1 MKRVYGIIGLL
12 FWGIYGMSQPLS
24 LQQYRQRV
32 LDYNQEIKQS
42 QEAVKAA
49 LYTLKSIRT
58 GFFPRVD
65 IAGNYSYQI
74 ENVEFMSG
82 VDLKHDNYSVEA
94 GLVQNV
100 YAGSGLRKQ
109 YEIARIQEAIAR
121 LGEEYTVDNVVYAAD
136 VNYWTVA
143 ANRDLYRIALRF
155 VDIVR
160 ELFDI
165 VDKRFVEGAISRTD
179 VLMVQA
185 RLKEAELQ
193 LNTSET
199 NYRTA
204 IQALN
209 VMMGEE
215 AGRPIVL
222 ADSIRQPMAVPSL
235 YDLPLVLENRP
246 DYRIAQQEIEIARLQ
261 TRLVKA
267 NYLPNLAVGI
277 KENWGT
283 TLINVDGEKRFST
296 IAFANVNI
304 PVFYWGERR
313 HNVRLSETQEETREL
328 ERSKLLDQIRL
339 DLSNAWVN
347 LTEALKKINIVDSSL
362 EIARHNLILN
372 TFSYNEGKL
381 PVIDV
386 LSAQVTWLQAFT
398 NVVSANYQY
407 KVALAEYER
416 ILGGLLPEG
425 RIFKEGKN

>member
-1 MKRVYGIIGLL
+1 MKRIYGIIGLL
-12 FWGIYGMSQPLS
+12 FLGGYGMAQPLT
-24 LQQYRQRV
+24 LQQYRQKV

-65 IAGNYSYQI
+65 MTGSYSYQI
-74 ENVEFMSG
+74 EDVQFMPG
-82 VDLKHDNYSVEA
+82 TDLKHDNYSVEA
-94 GLVQNV
+94 GVVQNV

-109 YEIARIQEAIAR
+109 YEMARIQEAIAR
-121 LGEEYTVDNVVYAAD
+121 LGEEYTVDNIVYAAD

-155 VDIVR
+155 VGIVR

-165 VDKRFVEGAISRTD
+165 VDKRFVEGAISKTD
-179 VLMVQA
+179 VLMVRA

-204 IQALN
+204 VQALN

-222 ADSIRQPMAVPSL
+222 ADSIRQPMAIPSL
-235 YDLPLVLENRP
+235 YDLQLVLENRP
-246 DYRIAQQEIEIARLQ
+246 DYRIAQQDIELARLQ

-283 TLINVDGEKRFST
+283 TLINVDGDKRFST
-296 IAFANVNI
+296 IAFAKVNI

-339 DLSNAWVN
+339 NLSNAWVN

-416 ILGGLLPEG
+416 TIGGLLP
-425 RIFKEGKN
+425 

>member
-1 MKRVYGIIGLL
+1 MKRIYGIIGLL
-12 FWGIYGMSQPLS
+12 FLGGYGMAQPLT
-24 LQQYRQRV
+24 LQQYRQKV

-65 IAGNYSYQI
+65 MTGSYSYQI
-74 ENVEFMSG
+74 EDVQFMPG
-82 VDLKHDNYSVEA
+82 TDLKHDNYSVEA
-94 GLVQNV
+94 GVVQNV

-109 YEIARIQEAIAR
+109 YEMARIQEAIAR
-121 LGEEYTVDNVVYAAD
+121 LGEEYTVDNIVYAAD

-155 VDIVR
+155 VGIVR

-165 VDKRFVEGAISRTD
+165 VDKRFVEGAISKTD

-204 IQALN
+204 VQALN

-222 ADSIRQPMAVPSL
+222 ADSIRQPMAIPSL
-235 YDLPLVLENRP
+235 YDLQLVLENRP
-246 DYRIAQQEIEIARLQ
+246 DYRIAQRDIELARLQ

-283 TLINVDGEKRFST
+283 TLINVDGDKRFST
-296 IAFANVNI
+296 IAFAKVNI

-339 DLSNAWVN
+339 NLSNAWVN

-416 ILGGLLPEG
+416 TIGGLLP
-425 RIFKEGKN
+425 

>member
-1 MKRVYGIIGLL
+1 MKKVYGIIGLL
-12 FWGIYGMSQPLS
+12 LFCTSTLAQSLT
-24 LQQYRQRV
+24 LQQYRQKV
-32 LDYNQEIKQS
+32 LDYNQEIRQS
-42 QEAVKAA
+42 EEAVKAA
-49 LYTLKSIRT
+49 LYTLKSIKT

-65 IAGNYSYQI
+65 MTGSYSYQI
-74 ENVEFMSG
+74 ENVQFMPG
-82 VDLKHDNYSVEA
+82 IDLKHDNYSVEA
-94 GLVQNV
+94 GVVQNV
-100 YAGSGLRKQ
+100 YAGSSLRRQ
-109 YEIARIQEAIAR
+109 YEAARVQEAIAR
-121 LGEEYTVDNVVYAAD
+121 LEEEYTVDNIVYAAD

-143 ANRDLYRIALRF
+143 ANRDLYRISLRF
-155 VDIVR
+155 VGIVQ

-165 VDKRFVEGAISRTD
+165 VNKRFMEGAISKTD

-204 IQALN
+204 VQALN
-209 VMMGEE
+209 VMMGNE
-215 AGRPIVL
+215 AGLPVEL
-222 ADSIRQPMAVPSL
+222 ADSIRQPLAVPAL
-235 YDLPLVLENRP
+235 YDLRYVLENRP
-246 DYRIAQQEIEIARLQ
+246 DYRIAQQGIELARLQ

-277 KENWGT
+277 KEKWGT
-283 TLINVDGEKRFST
+283 TLINIDGDKRFST

-313 HNVRLSETQEETREL
+313 HNVRISETEEETREL

-347 LTEALKKINIVDSSL
+347 LTEALKRINIVDSSL

-386 LSAQVTWLQAFT
+386 LSAQVTWLQTFT

-407 KVALAEYER
+407 KVALAEYEKT
-416 ILGGLLPEG
+416 IGGFLP
-425 RIFKEGKN
+425 

>member
-1 MKRVYGIIGLL
+1 MFRISEEARMKKVYGIIGLL
-12 FWGIYGMSQPLS
+12 LFCTYTLAQSLT
-24 LQQYRQRV
+24 LQQYRQKV
-32 LDYNQEIKQS
+32 LDYNQEIRQS
-42 QEAVKAA
+42 EEAVKAA
-49 LYTLKSIRT
+49 LYTLKSIKT
-58 GFFPRVD
+58 GFFPRID
-65 IAGNYSYQI
+65 MTGSYSYQI
-74 ENVEFMSG
+74 ENVQFMPG
-82 VDLKHDNYSVEA
+82 IDLKHDNYSVEA
-94 GLVQNV
+94 GVVQNV
-100 YAGSGLRKQ
+100 YAGSSLRKQ
-109 YEIARIQEAIAR
+109 YEVARVQEAIAR
-121 LGEEYTVDNVVYAAD
+121 LEEEYTVDNIVYAAD

-143 ANRDLYRIALRF
+143 ANRDLYRISLRF
-155 VDIVR
+155 VGIVQ

-165 VDKRFVEGAISRTD
+165 VNKRFMEGAISKTD

-204 IQALN
+204 VQALN
-209 VMMGEE
+209 VMMGNE
-215 AGRPIVL
+215 AGLPVEL
-222 ADSIRQPMAVPSL
+222 ADSIRQPLAVPAL
-235 YDLPLVLENRP
+235 YDLRYVLENRP
-246 DYRIAQQEIEIARLQ
+246 DYRIAQQGIELARLQ

-277 KENWGT
+277 KEKWGT
-283 TLINVDGEKRFST
+283 TLINIDGDKRFST

-313 HNVRLSETQEETREL
+313 HNVRISETEEETREL

-347 LTEALKKINIVDSSL
+347 LTEALKRINIVDSSL

-386 LSAQVTWLQAFT
+386 LSAQVTWLQTFT

-407 KVALAEYER
+407 KVALAEYEKA
-416 ILGGLLPEG
+416 IGGFLP
-425 RIFKEGKN
+425 

>member
-1 MKRVYGIIGLL
+1 MKRIYGIIGLL
-12 FWGIYGMSQPLS
+12 FLGGYGMAQPLT
-24 LQQYRQRV
+24 LQQYRQKV

-49 LYTLKSIRT
+49 LYTLKSIKT

-65 IAGNYSYQI
+65 MTGSYSYQI
-74 ENVEFMSG
+74 EDVQFMPG
-82 VDLKHDNYSVEA
+82 IDLKHDNYSVEA
-94 GLVQNV
+94 GVVQNV

-109 YEIARIQEAIAR
+109 YEMARIQEAIAR
-121 LGEEYTVDNVVYAAD
+121 LGEEYTVDNIVYAAD

-155 VDIVR
+155 VGIVR

-165 VDKRFVEGAISRTD
+165 VDKRFVEGAISKTD

-204 IQALN
+204 VQALN
-209 VMMGEE
+209 VMLGEE

-222 ADSIRQPMAVPSL
+222 GDSIRQPMAIPSL
-235 YDLPLVLENRP
+235 YDLQLVLENRP
-246 DYRIAQQEIEIARLQ
+246 DYRIAQQDIELARLQ

-283 TLINVDGEKRFST
+283 TLINVDGDKRFST
-296 IAFANVNI
+296 IAFAKVNI

-339 DLSNAWVN
+339 DLSNAWVS
-347 LTEALKKINIVDSSL
+347 LTEALKKITIVDSSL

-416 ILGGLLPEG
+416 TIGGLLP
-425 RIFKEGKN
+425 

>member
-1 MKRVYGIIGLL
+1 MKRIYGIIGLL
-12 FWGIYGMSQPLS
+12 FLGGYGMAQPLT
-24 LQQYRQRV
+24 LQQYRQKV

-65 IAGNYSYQI
+65 MTGSYSYQI
-74 ENVEFMSG
+74 EDVQFMPG
-82 VDLKHDNYSVEA
+82 TDLKHDNYSVEA
-94 GLVQNV
+94 GVVQNV

-109 YEIARIQEAIAR
+109 YEMARIQEAIAR
-121 LGEEYTVDNVVYAAD
+121 LGEEYTVDNIVYAAD

-155 VDIVR
+155 VGIVR

-165 VDKRFVEGAISRTD
+165 VDKRFVEGAISKTD

-204 IQALN
+204 VQALN

-222 ADSIRQPMAVPSL
+222 GDSIRQPMAIPSL
-235 YDLPLVLENRP
+235 YDLQLVLENRP
-246 DYRIAQQEIEIARLQ
+246 DYRIAQQDIELARLQ

-283 TLINVDGEKRFST
+283 TLINVDGDKRFST
-296 IAFANVNI
+296 IAFAKVNI

-416 ILGGLLPEG
+416 TIGGLLP
-425 RIFKEGKN
+425 

>member
-1 MKRVYGIIGLL
+1 MKRIYGIIGLL
-12 FWGIYGMSQPLS
+12 FLGGYGMAQPLT
-24 LQQYRQRV
+24 LQQYRQKV

-65 IAGNYSYQI
+65 MTGSYSYQI
-74 ENVEFMSG
+74 EDVQFMPG
-82 VDLKHDNYSVEA
+82 TDLKHDNYSVEA
-94 GLVQNV
+94 GVVQNV

-109 YEIARIQEAIAR
+109 YEMARIQEAIAR
-121 LGEEYTVDNVVYAAD
+121 LGEEYTVDNIVYAAD

-155 VDIVR
+155 VGIVR

-165 VDKRFVEGAISRTD
+165 VDKRFVEGAISKTD

-204 IQALN
+204 VQALN

-222 ADSIRQPMAVPSL
+222 GDSIRQPMAIPSL
-235 YDLPLVLENRP
+235 YDLQLVLENRP
-246 DYRIAQQEIEIARLQ
+246 DYRIAQQDIELARLQ

-283 TLINVDGEKRFST
+283 TLINVDGDKRFST
-296 IAFANVNI
+296 IAFAKVNI

-398 NVVSANYQY
+398 NVV
-407 KVALAEYER
+407 
-416 ILGGLLPEG
+416 
-425 RIFKEGKN
+425 

>member
-1 MKRVYGIIGLL
+1 MKRIYGIIGLL
-12 FWGIYGMSQPLS
+12 FLGGYGMAQPLT
-24 LQQYRQRV
+24 LQQYRQKV

-49 LYTLKSIRT
+49 LYTLKSIKT

-65 IAGNYSYQI
+65 MTGSYSYQI
-74 ENVEFMSG
+74 EDVQFMPG
-82 VDLKHDNYSVEA
+82 TDLKHDNYSVEA
-94 GLVQNV
+94 GVVQNV

-109 YEIARIQEAIAR
+109 YEMARIQEAIAR
-121 LGEEYTVDNVVYAAD
+121 LGEEYTVDNIVYAAD

-155 VDIVR
+155 VGIVR

-165 VDKRFVEGAISRTD
+165 VDKRFVEGAISKTD

-204 IQALN
+204 VQALN

-222 ADSIRQPMAVPSL
+222 GDSIRQPMAIPSL
-235 YDLPLVLENRP
+235 YDLQLVLENRP
-246 DYRIAQQEIEIARLQ
+246 DYRIAQQDIELARLQ

-283 TLINVDGEKRFST
+283 TLINVDGDKRFST
-296 IAFANVNI
+296 IAFAKVNI

-339 DLSNAWVN
+339 DLSNAWVS

-416 ILGGLLPEG
+416 TIGGLLP
-425 RIFKEGKN
+425 

>member
-1 MKRVYGIIGLL
+1 MKRIYGIIGLL
-12 FWGIYGMSQPLS
+12 FLGGYGMAQPLT
-24 LQQYRQRV
+24 LQQYRQKV

-49 LYTLKSIRT
+49 LYTLKSIKT

-65 IAGNYSYQI
+65 MTGSYSYQI
-74 ENVEFMSG
+74 EDVQFMPG
-82 VDLKHDNYSVEA
+82 IDLKHDNYSVEA
-94 GLVQNV
+94 GVVQNV

-109 YEIARIQEAIAR
+109 YEMARIQEAIAR
-121 LGEEYTVDNVVYAAD
+121 LGEEYTVDNIVYAAD

-155 VDIVR
+155 VGIVR

-165 VDKRFVEGAISRTD
+165 VDKRFVEGAISKTD

-204 IQALN
+204 VQALN

-222 ADSIRQPMAVPSL
+222 GDSIRQPMAIPSL
-235 YDLPLVLENRP
+235 YDLQLVLENRP
-246 DYRIAQQEIEIARLQ
+246 DYRIAQQDIELARLQ

-283 TLINVDGEKRFST
+283 TLINVDGDKRFST
-296 IAFANVNI
+296 IAFAKVNI
-304 PVFYWGERR
+304 PVFYWGEGR
-313 HNVRLSETQEETREL
+313 NKVRAAQTEQEMTQLNLEKSAQLMELEVASTRFNIKDAQKRIEMCRDALAQAKENLRISQAEYEIGTESLSNLLEAQAQWQDAWSQWVDAKAILQLSETEYL
-328 ERSKLLDQIRL
+328 KAIGRL
-339 DLSNAWVN
+339 G
-347 LTEALKKINIVDSSL
+347 E
-362 EIARHNLILN
+362 
-372 TFSYNEGKL
+372 
-381 PVIDV
+381 
-386 LSAQVTWLQAFT
+386 
-398 NVVSANYQY
+398 
-407 KVALAEYER
+407 
-416 ILGGLLPEG
+416 
-425 RIFKEGKN
+425 

>member
-1 MKRVYGIIGLL
+1 MKRIYGIIGLL
-12 FWGIYGMSQPLS
+12 FLGGYGMAQPLT
-24 LQQYRQRV
+24 LQQYRQKV

-49 LYTLKSIRT
+49 LYTLKSIKT

-65 IAGNYSYQI
+65 VTGSYSYQI
-74 ENVEFMSG
+74 EDVQFMPG
-82 VDLKHDNYSVEA
+82 IDLKHDNYSVEA
-94 GLVQNV
+94 GVVQNV

-109 YEIARIQEAIAR
+109 YEMARIQEAIAR
-121 LGEEYTVDNVVYAAD
+121 LGEEYTVDNIVYAAD

-155 VDIVR
+155 VGIVR

-165 VDKRFVEGAISRTD
+165 VDKRFVEGAISKTD

-204 IQALN
+204 VQALN

-215 AGRPIVL
+215 ADRPIVL
-222 ADSIRQPMAVPSL
+222 GDSIRQPMAIPSL
-235 YDLPLVLENRP
+235 YDLQLVLENRP
-246 DYRIAQQEIEIARLQ
+246 DYRIAQQDIELARLQ

-283 TLINVDGEKRFST
+283 TLINVDGDKRFST
-296 IAFANVNI
+296 IAFAKVNI

-339 DLSNAWVN
+339 DLSNAWIS

-416 ILGGLLPEG
+416 TIGGLLP
-425 RIFKEGKN
+425 

>member
-1 MKRVYGIIGLL
+1 MKRIYGIIGLL
-12 FWGIYGMSQPLS
+12 FLGGYGMAQPLT
-24 LQQYRQRV
+24 LQQYRQKV

-65 IAGNYSYQI
+65 MTGSYSYQI
-74 ENVEFMSG
+74 EDVQFMPG
-82 VDLKHDNYSVEA
+82 TDLKHDNYSVEA
-94 GLVQNV
+94 GVVQNV

-109 YEIARIQEAIAR
+109 YEMARIQEAIAR
-121 LGEEYTVDNVVYAAD
+121 LGEEYTVDNIVYAAD

-155 VDIVR
+155 VGIVR

-165 VDKRFVEGAISRTD
+165 VDKRFVEGAISKTD

-204 IQALN
+204 VQALN

-222 ADSIRQPMAVPSL
+222 GDSIRQPMAIPSL
-235 YDLPLVLENRP
+235 YDLQLVLENRP
-246 DYRIAQQEIEIARLQ
+246 DYRIAQQDIELARLQ

-283 TLINVDGEKRFST
+283 TLINVDGDKRFST
-296 IAFANVNI
+296 IAFAKVNI

-339 DLSNAWVN
+339 DLSNAWVS

-416 ILGGLLPEG
+416 TIGGLLP
-425 RIFKEGKN
+425 

>member
-1 MKRVYGIIGLL
+1 MFRISEEARMKKVYGIIGLL
-12 FWGIYGMSQPLS
+12 LFCTYTWAQSLT
-24 LQQYRQRV
+24 LQQYRQKV
-32 LDYNQEIKQS
+32 LDYNQEIRQS
-42 QEAVKAA
+42 EEAVKAA
-49 LYTLKSIRT
+49 LYTLKSIKT
-58 GFFPRVD
+58 GFFPRID
-65 IAGNYSYQI
+65 MTGSYSYQI
-74 ENVEFMSG
+74 ENVQFMPG
-82 VDLKHDNYSVEA
+82 IDLKHDNYSVEA
-94 GLVQNV
+94 GVVQNV
-100 YAGSGLRKQ
+100 YAGSSLRKQ
-109 YEIARIQEAIAR
+109 YEAARVQEAIAR
-121 LGEEYTVDNVVYAAD
+121 LEEEYTVDNIVYAAD

-143 ANRDLYRIALRF
+143 ANRDLYRISLRF
-155 VDIVR
+155 VGIVQ

-165 VDKRFVEGAISRTD
+165 VNKRFMEGAISKTD

-204 IQALN
+204 VQALN
-209 VMMGEE
+209 VMMGNE
-215 AGRPIVL
+215 AGLPVEL
-222 ADSIRQPMAVPSL
+222 ADSIRQPLAVPAL
-235 YDLPLVLENRP
+235 YDLRYVLENRP
-246 DYRIAQQEIEIARLQ
+246 DYRIAQQGIELARLQ

-277 KENWGT
+277 KEKWGT
-283 TLINVDGEKRFST
+283 TLINIDGDKRFST

-313 HNVRLSETQEETREL
+313 HNVRISETEEETREL

-347 LTEALKKINIVDSSL
+347 LTEALKRINIVDSSL

-386 LSAQVTWLQAFT
+386 LSAQVTWLQTFT

-407 KVALAEYER
+407 KVALAEYEKT
-416 ILGGLLPEG
+416 IGGFLP
-425 RIFKEGKN
+425 

>member
-1 MKRVYGIIGLL
+1 MKRIYGIIGLL
-12 FWGIYGMSQPLS
+12 FLGGYGMAQPLT
-24 LQQYRQRV
+24 LQQYRQKV

-65 IAGNYSYQI
+65 MTGSYSYQI
-74 ENVEFMSG
+74 EDVQFMPG
-82 VDLKHDNYSVEA
+82 TDLKHDNYSVEA
-94 GLVQNV
+94 GVVQNV

-109 YEIARIQEAIAR
+109 YEMARIQEAIAR
-121 LGEEYTVDNVVYAAD
+121 LGEEYTVDNIVYAAD

-155 VDIVR
+155 VGIVR

-165 VDKRFVEGAISRTD
+165 VDKRFVEGAISKTD

-204 IQALN
+204 VQALN

-222 ADSIRQPMAVPSL
+222 GDSIRQPMAIPSL
-235 YDLPLVLENRP
+235 HDLQLVLENRP
-246 DYRIAQQEIEIARLQ
+246 DYRIAQQDIELARLQ

-283 TLINVDGEKRFST
+283 TLINVDGDKRFST
-296 IAFANVNI
+296 IAFAKVNI

-328 ERSKLLDQIRL
+328 EKSKLLDQIRL
-339 DLSNAWVN
+339 DLSNAWVS

-416 ILGGLLPEG
+416 TIGGLLP
-425 RIFKEGKN
+425 

>member
-1 MKRVYGIIGLL
+1 MKRIYGIIGLL
-12 FWGIYGMSQPLS
+12 FLGGYGMAQPLT
-24 LQQYRQRV
+24 LQQYRQKV

-49 LYTLKSIRT
+49 LYTLKSIKT

-65 IAGNYSYQI
+65 MTGSYSYQI
-74 ENVEFMSG
+74 EDVQFMPG
-82 VDLKHDNYSVEA
+82 IDLKHDNYSVEA
-94 GLVQNV
+94 GVVQNV

-109 YEIARIQEAIAR
+109 YEMARIQEAIAR
-121 LGEEYTVDNVVYAAD
+121 LGEEYTVDNIVYAAD

-155 VDIVR
+155 VGIVR

-165 VDKRFVEGAISRTD
+165 VDKRFVEGAISKTD

-204 IQALN
+204 VQALN

-222 ADSIRQPMAVPSL
+222 GDSIRQPMAIPSL
-235 YDLPLVLENRP
+235 YDLQLVLENRQ
-246 DYRIAQQEIEIARLQ
+246 DYRIAQQDIELARLQ

-283 TLINVDGEKRFST
+283 TLINVDGDKRFST
-296 IAFANVNI
+296 IAFAKVNI

-339 DLSNAWVN
+339 DLSNAWVS

-416 ILGGLLPEG
+416 TIGGLLP
-425 RIFKEGKN
+425 

>member
-1 MKRVYGIIGLL
+1 MA
-12 FWGIYGMSQPLS
+12 QPLT
-24 LQQYRQRV
+24 LQQYRQKV

-49 LYTLKSIRT
+49 LYTLKSIKT

-65 IAGNYSYQI
+65 MTGSYSYQI
-74 ENVEFMSG
+74 EDVQFMPG
-82 VDLKHDNYSVEA
+82 IDLKHDNYSVEA
-94 GLVQNV
+94 GVVQNV

-109 YEIARIQEAIAR
+109 YEMARIQEAIAR
-121 LGEEYTVDNVVYAAD
+121 LGEEYTVDNIVYAAD

-155 VDIVR
+155 VGIVR

-165 VDKRFVEGAISRTD
+165 VDKRFVEGAISKTD

-204 IQALN
+204 VQALN

-215 AGRPIVL
+215 ADRPIVL
-222 ADSIRQPMAVPSL
+222 GDSIRQPMAIPSL
-235 YDLPLVLENRP
+235 YDLQLVLENRP
-246 DYRIAQQEIEIARLQ
+246 DYRIAQQDIELARLQ

-283 TLINVDGEKRFST
+283 TLINVDGDKRFST
-296 IAFANVNI
+296 IAFAKVNI

-339 DLSNAWVN
+339 DLSNAWIS

-416 ILGGLLPEG
+416 TIGGLLP
-425 RIFKEGKN
+425 

>member
-1 MKRVYGIIGLL
+1 MA
-12 FWGIYGMSQPLS
+12 QPLT
-24 LQQYRQRV
+24 LQQYRQKV

-65 IAGNYSYQI
+65 MTGSYSYQI
-74 ENVEFMSG
+74 EDVQFMPG
-82 VDLKHDNYSVEA
+82 TDLKHDNYSVEA
-94 GLVQNV
+94 GVVQNV

-109 YEIARIQEAIAR
+109 YEMARIQEAIAR
-121 LGEEYTVDNVVYAAD
+121 LGEEYTVDNIVYAAD

-155 VDIVR
+155 VGIVR

-165 VDKRFVEGAISRTD
+165 VDKRFVEGAISKTD

-204 IQALN
+204 VQALN

-222 ADSIRQPMAVPSL
+222 GDSIRQPMAIPSL
-235 YDLPLVLENRP
+235 YDLQLVLENRP
-246 DYRIAQQEIEIARLQ
+246 DYRIAQQDIELARLQ

-283 TLINVDGEKRFST
+283 TLINVDGDKRFST
-296 IAFANVNI
+296 IAFAKVNI

-339 DLSNAWVN
+339 YLSNAWVN

-416 ILGGLLPEG
+416 TIGGLLP
-425 RIFKEGKN
+425 

>member
-1 MKRVYGIIGLL
+1 MKRIYGIIGLL
-12 FWGIYGMSQPLS
+12 FWGGYGMAQSLT
-24 LQQYRQRV
+24 LQQYRQKV

-65 IAGNYSYQI
+65 MTGSYSYQI
-74 ENVEFMSG
+74 EDVQFMPG
-82 VDLKHDNYSVEA
+82 TDLKHDNYSVEA
-94 GLVQNV
+94 GVVQNV

-109 YEIARIQEAIAR
+109 YEMARIQEAIAR
-121 LGEEYTVDNVVYAAD
+121 LGEEYTVDNIVYAAD

-155 VDIVR
+155 VGIVR

-165 VDKRFVEGAISRTD
+165 VDKRFVEGAISKTD

-204 IQALN
+204 VQALN

-222 ADSIRQPMAVPSL
+222 TDSIRQPMAIPSL
-235 YDLPLVLENRP
+235 YDLQLVLENRP
-246 DYRIAQQEIEIARLQ
+246 DYRIAQRDIELARLQ

-283 TLINVDGEKRFST
+283 TLINVDGDKRFST
-296 IAFANVNI
+296 IAFAKVNI

-339 DLSNAWVN
+339 DLSNAWVS

-416 ILGGLLPEG
+416 TIGGLLP
-425 RIFKEGKN
+425 

>member
-1 MKRVYGIIGLL
+1 MKRIYGIIGLL
-12 FWGIYGMSQPLS
+12 FLGGYGMAQPLT
-24 LQQYRQRV
+24 LQQYRQKV

-65 IAGNYSYQI
+65 MTGSYSYQI
-74 ENVEFMSG
+74 EDVQFMPG
-82 VDLKHDNYSVEA
+82 TDLKHDNYSVEA
-94 GLVQNV
+94 GVVQNV

-109 YEIARIQEAIAR
+109 YEMARIQEAIAR
-121 LGEEYTVDNVVYAAD
+121 LGEEYTVDNIVYAAD

-155 VDIVR
+155 VGIVR

-165 VDKRFVEGAISRTD
+165 VDKRFVEGAISKTD

-204 IQALN
+204 VQALN

-222 ADSIRQPMAVPSL
+222 GDSIRQPMAIPSL
-235 YDLPLVLENRP
+235 YDLQLVLENRP
-246 DYRIAQQEIEIARLQ
+246 DYRIAQQDIELARLQ

-283 TLINVDGEKRFST
+283 TLINVDGDKRFST
-296 IAFANVNI
+296 IAFAKVNI

-313 HNVRLSETQEETREL
+313 HNVRLSETQEETQEL

-416 ILGGLLPEG
+416 TIGGLLP
-425 RIFKEGKN
+425 

>member
-1 MKRVYGIIGLL
+1 MFRISEEARMKKVYGIIGLL
-12 FWGIYGMSQPLS
+12 LFYTYTLAQSLT
-24 LQQYRQRV
+24 LQQYRQKV
-32 LDYNQEIKQS
+32 LDYNQDIRQS
-42 QEAVKAA
+42 EEAVKAA
-49 LYTLKSIRT
+49 LYTLKSIKT
-58 GFFPRVD
+58 GFFPRID
-65 IAGNYSYQI
+65 MTGSYSYQI
-74 ENVEFMSG
+74 ENVQFMPG
-82 VDLKHDNYSVEA
+82 IDLKHDNYSVEA
-94 GLVQNV
+94 GVVQNV
-100 YAGSGLRKQ
+100 YAGSSLRKQ
-109 YEIARIQEAIAR
+109 YEAARVQEAIAR
-121 LGEEYTVDNVVYAAD
+121 LEEEYTVDNIVYAAD

-143 ANRDLYRIALRF
+143 ANRDLYRISLRF
-155 VDIVR
+155 VGIVQ

-165 VDKRFVEGAISRTD
+165 VNKRFMEGAISKTD

-204 IQALN
+204 VQALN
-209 VMMGEE
+209 VMMGNE
-215 AGRPIVL
+215 AGLPVEL
-222 ADSIRQPMAVPSL
+222 ADSIRQPLAVPAL
-235 YDLPLVLENRP
+235 YDLRYVLENRP
-246 DYRIAQQEIEIARLQ
+246 DYRIAQQGIELARLQ

-277 KENWGT
+277 KEKWGT
-283 TLINVDGEKRFST
+283 TLINIDGDKRFST

-313 HNVRLSETQEETREL
+313 HNVRISETEEETREL

-347 LTEALKKINIVDSSL
+347 LTEALKRINIVDSSL

-386 LSAQVTWLQAFT
+386 LSAQVTWLQTFT

-407 KVALAEYER
+407 KVALAEYEKT
-416 ILGGLLPEG
+416 IGGFLP
-425 RIFKEGKN
+425 

>member
-1 MKRVYGIIGLL
+1 MKRIYGIIGLL
-12 FWGIYGMSQPLS
+12 FLGGYGMAQPLT
-24 LQQYRQRV
+24 LQQYRQKV

-65 IAGNYSYQI
+65 MTGSYSYQI
-74 ENVEFMSG
+74 EDVQFMPG
-82 VDLKHDNYSVEA
+82 TDLKHDNYSVEA
-94 GLVQNV
+94 GVVQNV
-100 YAGSGLRKQ
+100 YAGRGLRKQ
-109 YEIARIQEAIAR
+109 YEMARIQEAIAR
-121 LGEEYTVDNVVYAAD
+121 LGEEYTVDNIVYAAD

-155 VDIVR
+155 VGIVR

-165 VDKRFVEGAISRTD
+165 VDKRFVEGAISKTD

-204 IQALN
+204 VQALN

-222 ADSIRQPMAVPSL
+222 GDSIRQPMAIPSL
-235 YDLPLVLENRP
+235 YDLQLVLENRP
-246 DYRIAQQEIEIARLQ
+246 DYRIAQQDIELARLQ

-283 TLINVDGEKRFST
+283 TLINVDGDKRFST
-296 IAFANVNI
+296 IAFAKVNI

-339 DLSNAWVN
+339 DLSNAWVS

-416 ILGGLLPEG
+416 TIGGLLP
-425 RIFKEGKN
+425 

>member
-1 MKRVYGIIGLL
+1 MFRISEEARMKKVYGIIGLL
-12 FWGIYGMSQPLS
+12 LFCTYTLAQSLT
-24 LQQYRQRV
+24 LQQYRQKV
-32 LDYNQEIKQS
+32 LDYNQEIRQS
-42 QEAVKAA
+42 EEAVKAA
-49 LYTLKSIRT
+49 LYTLKSIKT
-58 GFFPRVD
+58 GFFPRID
-65 IAGNYSYQI
+65 MTGSYSYQI
-74 ENVEFMSG
+74 ENVQFMPG
-82 VDLKHDNYSVEA
+82 IDLKHDNYSVEA
-94 GLVQNV
+94 GVVQNV
-100 YAGSGLRKQ
+100 YAGSSLRKQ
-109 YEIARIQEAIAR
+109 YEAARVQEAIAR
-121 LGEEYTVDNVVYAAD
+121 LEEEYTVDNIVYAAD

-143 ANRDLYRIALRF
+143 AKRDLYRISLRF
-155 VDIVR
+155 VGIVQ

-165 VDKRFVEGAISRTD
+165 VNKRFMEGAISKTD

-204 IQALN
+204 VQALN
-209 VMMGEE
+209 VMMGNE
-215 AGRPIVL
+215 AGLPVEL
-222 ADSIRQPMAVPSL
+222 ADSIRQPLAVPAL
-235 YDLPLVLENRP
+235 YDLRYVLENRP
-246 DYRIAQQEIEIARLQ
+246 DYRIAQQGIELARLQ

-277 KENWGT
+277 KEKWGT
-283 TLINVDGEKRFST
+283 TLINIDGDKRFST

-313 HNVRLSETQEETREL
+313 HNVRISETEEETREL

-347 LTEALKKINIVDSSL
+347 LTEALKRINIVDSSL

-386 LSAQVTWLQAFT
+386 LSAQVTWLQTFT

-407 KVALAEYER
+407 KVALAEYEKA
-416 ILGGLLPEG
+416 IGGFLP
-425 RIFKEGKN
+425 

>member
-1 MKRVYGIIGLL
+1 MKRIYGIIGLL
-12 FWGIYGMSQPLS
+12 FLGGYGMAQPLT
-24 LQQYRQRV
+24 LQQYRQKV

-65 IAGNYSYQI
+65 MTGSYSYQI
-74 ENVEFMSG
+74 EDVQFMPG
-82 VDLKHDNYSVEA
+82 TDLKHDNYSVEA
-94 GLVQNV
+94 GVVQNV

-109 YEIARIQEAIAR
+109 YEMVRIQEAIAR
-121 LGEEYTVDNVVYAAD
+121 LGEEYTVDNIVYAAD

-155 VDIVR
+155 VGIVR

-165 VDKRFVEGAISRTD
+165 VDKRFVEGAISKTD

-204 IQALN
+204 VQALN

-215 AGRPIVL
+215 AGRSIVL
-222 ADSIRQPMAVPSL
+222 GDSIRQPMAIPSL
-235 YDLPLVLENRP
+235 YDLQLVLENRP
-246 DYRIAQQEIEIARLQ
+246 DYRIAQQDIELARLQ

-283 TLINVDGEKRFST
+283 TLINVDGDKRFST
-296 IAFANVNI
+296 IAFAKVNI

-416 ILGGLLPEG
+416 TIGGLLP
-425 RIFKEGKN
+425 

>member
-1 MKRVYGIIGLL
+1 MKRIYGIIGLL
-12 FWGIYGMSQPLS
+12 FLGGYGMAQPLT
-24 LQQYRQRV
+24 LQQYRQKV

-65 IAGNYSYQI
+65 MTGSYSYQI
-74 ENVEFMSG
+74 EDVQFMPG
-82 VDLKHDNYSVEA
+82 TDLKHDNYSVEA
-94 GLVQNV
+94 GVVQNV

-109 YEIARIQEAIAR
+109 YEMARIQEAIAR
-121 LGEEYTVDNVVYAAD
+121 LGEEYTVDNIVYAAD

-155 VDIVR
+155 VGIVR

-165 VDKRFVEGAISRTD
+165 VDKRFVEGAISKTD

-204 IQALN
+204 VQALN

-222 ADSIRQPMAVPSL
+222 ADSIRQPMAIPSL
-235 YDLPLVLENRP
+235 YDLQLVLENRP
-246 DYRIAQQEIEIARLQ
+246 DYRIAQQDIELARLQ

-283 TLINVDGEKRFST
+283 TLINVDGDKRFST
-296 IAFANVNI
+296 IAFAKVNI

-339 DLSNAWVN
+339 DLSNAWVS

-416 ILGGLLPEG
+416 TIGGLLP
-425 RIFKEGKN
+425 

>member
-1 MKRVYGIIGLL
+1 MKRIYGIIGLL
-12 FWGIYGMSQPLS
+12 FLGGYGMAQPLT
-24 LQQYRQRV
+24 LQQYRQKV

-49 LYTLKSIRT
+49 LYTLKSIKT

-65 IAGNYSYQI
+65 MTGSYSYQI
-74 ENVEFMSG
+74 EDVQFMPG
-82 VDLKHDNYSVEA
+82 IDLKHDNYSVEA
-94 GLVQNV
+94 GVVQNV

-109 YEIARIQEAIAR
+109 YEMARIQEAIAR
-121 LGEEYTVDNVVYAAD
+121 LGEEYTVDNIVYAAD

-155 VDIVR
+155 VGIVR

-165 VDKRFVEGAISRTD
+165 VDKRFVEGAISKTD

-204 IQALN
+204 VQALN

-215 AGRPIVL
+215 ADRPIVL
-222 ADSIRQPMAVPSL
+222 GDSIRQPMAIPSL
-235 YDLPLVLENRP
+235 YDLQLVLENRP
-246 DYRIAQQEIEIARLQ
+246 DYRIAQQDIELARLQ

-283 TLINVDGEKRFST
+283 TLINVDGDKRFST
-296 IAFANVNI
+296 IAFAKVNI

-339 DLSNAWVN
+339 DLSNAWVS

-416 ILGGLLPEG
+416 TIGGLLP
-425 RIFKEGKN
+425 

>member
-1 MKRVYGIIGLL
+1 MKRIYGIIGLL
-12 FWGIYGMSQPLS
+12 FLGGYGMAQPLT
-24 LQQYRQRV
+24 LQQYRQKV

-65 IAGNYSYQI
+65 MTGSYSYQI
-74 ENVEFMSG
+74 EDVQFMPG
-82 VDLKHDNYSVEA
+82 TDLKHDNYSVEA
-94 GLVQNV
+94 GVVQNV

-109 YEIARIQEAIAR
+109 YEMARIQEAIAR
-121 LGEEYTVDNVVYAAD
+121 LGEEYTVDNIVYAAD

-155 VDIVR
+155 VGIVR

-165 VDKRFVEGAISRTD
+165 VDKRFVEGAISKTD

-204 IQALN
+204 VQALN

-222 ADSIRQPMAVPSL
+222 ADSIRQPMAIPSL
-235 YDLPLVLENRP
+235 HDLQLVLENRP
-246 DYRIAQQEIEIARLQ
+246 DYRIAQQDIELARLQ

-283 TLINVDGEKRFST
+283 TLINVDGDKRFST
-296 IAFANVNI
+296 IAFAKVNI

-339 DLSNAWVN
+339 DLSNAWVS

-416 ILGGLLPEG
+416 TIGGLLP
-425 RIFKEGKN
+425 

>member
-1 MKRVYGIIGLL
+1 ML
-12 FWGIYGMSQPLS
+12 FLGGYGMAQPLT
-24 LQQYRQRV
+24 LQQYRQKV

-49 LYTLKSIRT
+49 LYTLKSIKT

-65 IAGNYSYQI
+65 MTGSYSYQI
-74 ENVEFMSG
+74 EDVQFMPG
-82 VDLKHDNYSVEA
+82 IDLKHDNYSVEA
-94 GLVQNV
+94 GVVQNV

-109 YEIARIQEAIAR
+109 YEMARIQEAIAR
-121 LGEEYTVDNVVYAAD
+121 LGEEYTVDNIVYAAD

-155 VDIVR
+155 VGIVR

-165 VDKRFVEGAISRTD
+165 VDKRFVEGAISKTD

-204 IQALN
+204 VQALN

-222 ADSIRQPMAVPSL
+222 GDSIRQPMAIPSL
-235 YDLPLVLENRP
+235 YDLQLVLENRP
-246 DYRIAQQEIEIARLQ
+246 DYRIAQQDIELARLQ

-283 TLINVDGEKRFST
+283 TLINVDGDKRFST
-296 IAFANVNI
+296 IAFAKVNI

-339 DLSNAWVN
+339 DLSNAWVS

-416 ILGGLLPEG
+416 TIGGLLP
-425 RIFKEGKN
+425 

>member
-1 MKRVYGIIGLL
+1 MKRIYGIIGLL
-12 FWGIYGMSQPLS
+12 FLGGYGMAQPLT
-24 LQQYRQRV
+24 LQQYRQKV

-65 IAGNYSYQI
+65 MTGSYSYQI
-74 ENVEFMSG
+74 EDVQFMPG
-82 VDLKHDNYSVEA
+82 TDLKHDNYSVEA
-94 GLVQNV
+94 GVVQNV

-109 YEIARIQEAIAR
+109 YEMARIQEAIAR
-121 LGEEYTVDNVVYAAD
+121 LGEEYTVDNIVYAAD

-155 VDIVR
+155 VGIVR

-165 VDKRFVEGAISRTD
+165 VDKRFVEGAISKTD

-204 IQALN
+204 VQALN

-222 ADSIRQPMAVPSL
+222 ADSIRQPMAIPSL
-235 YDLPLVLENRP
+235 YDLQLVLENRP
-246 DYRIAQQEIEIARLQ
+246 DYRIAQQDIELARLQ

-283 TLINVDGEKRFST
+283 TLINVDGDKRFST
-296 IAFANVNI
+296 IAFAKVNI

-416 ILGGLLPEG
+416 TIGGLLP
-425 RIFKEGKN
+425 

>member
-1 MKRVYGIIGLL
+1 MFRISEEARMKKVYGIIGLL
-12 FWGIYGMSQPLS
+12 LFCTYTLAQSLT
-24 LQQYRQRV
+24 LQQYRQKV
-32 LDYNQEIKQS
+32 LDYNQEIRQS
-42 QEAVKAA
+42 EEAVKAA
-49 LYTLKSIRT
+49 LYTLKSIKT
-58 GFFPRVD
+58 GFFPRID
-65 IAGNYSYQI
+65 MTGSYSYQI
-74 ENVEFMSG
+74 ENVQFMPG
-82 VDLKHDNYSVEA
+82 IDLKHDNYSVEA
-94 GLVQNV
+94 GVVQNV
-100 YAGSGLRKQ
+100 YAGSSLRKQ
-109 YEIARIQEAIAR
+109 YEAARVQEAIAR
-121 LGEEYTVDNVVYAAD
+121 LEEEYTVDNIVYAAD

-143 ANRDLYRIALRF
+143 ANRDLYRISLRF
-155 VDIVR
+155 VGIVQ

-165 VDKRFVEGAISRTD
+165 VNKRFMEGAISKTD

-204 IQALN
+204 VQALN
-209 VMMGEE
+209 VMMGNE
-215 AGRPIVL
+215 AGLPVEL
-222 ADSIRQPMAVPSL
+222 ADSIRQPLAVPAL
-235 YDLPLVLENRP
+235 YDLRYVLENRP
-246 DYRIAQQEIEIARLQ
+246 DYRIAQQGIELARLQ

-277 KENWGT
+277 KEKWGT
-283 TLINVDGEKRFST
+283 TLINIDGDKRFST

-313 HNVRLSETQEETREL
+313 HNVRISETEEETREL

-347 LTEALKKINIVDSSL
+347 LTEALKRINIVDSSL

-386 LSAQVTWLQAFT
+386 LSAQVTWLQTFT

-407 KVALAEYER
+407 KVALAEYEKA
-416 ILGGLLPEG
+416 IGGFLP
-425 RIFKEGKN
+425 

>member
-1 MKRVYGIIGLL
+1 MKRIYGIIGLL
-12 FWGIYGMSQPLS
+12 FLGGYGMAQPLT
-24 LQQYRQRV
+24 LQQYRQKV

-65 IAGNYSYQI
+65 MTGSYSYQI
-74 ENVEFMSG
+74 EDVQFMPG
-82 VDLKHDNYSVEA
+82 TDLKHDNYSVEA
-94 GLVQNV
+94 GVVQNV

-109 YEIARIQEAIAR
+109 YEMARIQEAIAR
-121 LGEEYTVDNVVYAAD
+121 LGEEYTVDNIVYAAD

-155 VDIVR
+155 VGIVR

-165 VDKRFVEGAISRTD
+165 VDKRFVEGAISKTD

-204 IQALN
+204 VQALN

-222 ADSIRQPMAVPSL
+222 GDSIRQPMAIPSL
-235 YDLPLVLENRP
+235 YDLQLVLENRP
-246 DYRIAQQEIEIARLQ
+246 DYRIAQQDIELARLQ

-283 TLINVDGEKRFST
+283 TLINVDGDKRFST
-296 IAFANVNI
+296 IAFAKVNI

-313 HNVRLSETQEETREL
+313 HKVRLSETQEETREL

-416 ILGGLLPEG
+416 TIGGLLP
-425 RIFKEGKN
+425 

>member
-1 MKRVYGIIGLL
+1 MKRIYGIIGLL
-12 FWGIYGMSQPLS
+12 FLGGYGMAQPLT
-24 LQQYRQRV
+24 LQQYRQKV

-65 IAGNYSYQI
+65 MTGSYSYQI
-74 ENVEFMSG
+74 EDVQFMPG
-82 VDLKHDNYSVEA
+82 TDLKHDNYSVEA
-94 GLVQNV
+94 GVVQNV

-109 YEIARIQEAIAR
+109 YEMARIQEAIAR
-121 LGEEYTVDNVVYAAD
+121 LGEEYTVDNIVYAAD

-155 VDIVR
+155 VGIVR

-165 VDKRFVEGAISRTD
+165 VDKRFVEGAISKTD

-204 IQALN
+204 VQALN
-209 VMMGEE
+209 IMMGEE

-222 ADSIRQPMAVPSL
+222 GDSIRQPMAIPSL
-235 YDLPLVLENRP
+235 YDLQLVLENRP
-246 DYRIAQQEIEIARLQ
+246 DYRIAQQDIELARLQ

-283 TLINVDGEKRFST
+283 TLINVDGDKRFST
-296 IAFANVNI
+296 IAFAKVNI

-313 HNVRLSETQEETREL
+313 YNVRLSETQEETREL

-416 ILGGLLPEG
+416 TIGGLLP
-425 RIFKEGKN
+425 